1 MSIDR
6 VELLRASSTLSGI
19 DFIHV
24 SNDQLELRVLFHH
37 ETLPAAVAAAMLALT
52 PAQLRIEGIG
62 QADPPVVA
70 VTANLGLLPKV
81 DGRDALRLLVEA
93 PGGFG
98 DYRLRID
105 SAAIDPYYNDV
116 RFSFKAACPSEL
128 DCKPDPHR
136 CADDARVDFPVD
148 YRARDFWSFR
158 QALLDFASQR
168 YPDWQDRLEP
178 DLGVMLVELLAAL
191 GDEFSYAQDRIA
203 REAQFDTAS
212 QRRSLRSLA
221 RLVDYAIDNGS
232 GASVWIDVTANGPGA
247 LNAGDAVTDA
257 QAQVVFELGRGLA
270 DTGKTF
276 AVSASRNAFLPYV
289 WDEDATCLA
298 TKSTTLTL
306 AGAHEIEFVPDVDID
321 AKGKWVLLATRPT
334 DPAKPERRLAV
345 RVIDAVDGIDP
356 LTAQPIT
363 TIVWDAPTPYELD
376 LDTLVV
382 RGNLLPATSGET
394 RSVRFRIGPPSGP
407 ADTDPQA
414 IERVGPGAALAY
426 PRPGEQ
432 DDGPVKCLFSLP
444 GSDATPLAWLGD
456 AAASRPEIEVMKLGD
471 GPWRWLPAMVGE
483 DTAAATAKAFTLDDG
498 FYRRVFGV
506 ERFGVR
512 TELVDYAT
520 GDGTTIRFGD
530 GEFGLAPTDG
540 ARYVVRYRLG
550 NGRLMNVA
558 PDTLVAMAG
567 GFPAFVDAVSNP
579 LAASGGR
586 DPEPASTIRINA
598 PQQFRAVTHR
608 AVQPVDFEEI
618 VERDLDWVQQAGAR
632 MRWTGSWP
640 TAFVTPDPRDE
651 VGLSAPH
658 RRDLEALI
666 DRIRMAGREAKVLA
680 PRYANIDLEIVVC
693 VAANAYRG
701 EVKDAV
707 LIALFGEDGDT
718 GFFDPDRFSFGMPLS
733 RAALIAA
740 IQAVPGVRAVERMRV
755 RRRGWFD
762 WRAFVE
768 YALPVGMDE
777 IVRVANTRRLPER
790 GAVKLVMEG
799 GA

>member
-6 VELLRASSTLSGI
+6 VELLRTSTTLSGI

-37 ETLPAAVAAAMLALT
+37 ETLPPAVAAAMLALT
-52 PAQLRIEGIG
+52 PDQLRIEGEG
-62 QADPPVVA
+62 QVDPPQVA

-98 DYRLRID
+98 YYRLRID
-105 SAAIDPYYNDV
+105 SAAIDPYYNGA

-128 DCKPDPHR
+128 DCAPDPHR
-136 CADDARVDFPVD
+136 CAEDERVDFPVD

-158 QALLDFASQR
+158 QALLDFAAQR
-168 YPDWQDRLEP
+168 HPDWQDRLDP
-178 DLGVMLVELLAAL
+178 DLGMMLVEWLAAL

-203 REAQFDTAS
+203 REASFETAT

-232 GASVWIDVTANGPGA
+232 GALVWIDVTANGPGA
-247 LNAGDAVTDA
+247 LDAGDAVTDA
-257 QAQVVFELGRGLA
+257 QAQVVFELGRGLS

-276 AVSASRNAFLPYV
+276 AVSAQRNGFAPYV
-289 WDEDATCLA
+289 WDENDTCLSA
-298 TKSTTLTL
+298 GATTLTL
-306 AGAHEIEFVPDVDID
+306 EGAHAAEFVPDGNID
-321 AKGKWVLLATRPT
+321 PVGKWVLLATQPT

-345 RVIDAVDGIDP
+345 RVIDAVDGTDP
-356 LTAQPIT
+356 LTTLPIT
-363 TIVWDAPTPYELD
+363 AIAWDVPTPYELD
-376 LDTLVV
+376 LETLAV
-382 RGNLLPATSGET
+382 RGNLVPATSGET
-394 RSVRFRIGPPSGP
+394 RSVRFRIGPPTGP
-407 ADTDPQA
+407 ADVDPQA
-414 IERVGPGAALAY
+414 IERVGPGGSLAY
-426 PRPGEQ
+426 AP
-432 DDGPVKCLFSLP
+432 DDGRVKCLFSLP
-444 GSDATPLAWLGD
+444 GSDLAPLAWFGD
-456 AAASRPEIEVMKLGD
+456 ADAARPEIDVVKLGD
-471 GPWRWLPAMVGE
+471 GPWSWLPSLVGE
-483 DTAAATAKAFTLDDG
+483 ETAAATARVFTLDDG

-512 TELVDYAT
+512 TELVDYAA
-520 GDGTTIRFGD
+520 GDGATIRFGD
-530 GEFGLAPTDG
+530 GEFGLAPTD
-540 ARYVVRYRLG
+540 ASRYVVRYRLG

-558 PDTLVAMAG
+558 ADTLVTMGG
-567 GFPAFVDAVSNP
+567 GFPAFVDAIVNP

-586 DPEPASTIRINA
+586 DPESASSIRINA
-598 PQQFRAVTHR
+598 PQRFRAVTHR
-608 AVQPVDFEEI
+608 AVQPSDFEAI

-651 VGLSAPH
+651 VGLRASH
-658 RRDLEALI
+658 RREVENLI

-693 VAANAYRG
+693 VAPNAYRG
-701 EVKDAV
+701 QVKEAV
-707 LIALFGEDGDT
+707 LHALFGEDGDT
-718 GFFDPDRFSFGMPLS
+718 GFFDPDRFSFGTPLS

-755 RRRGWFD
+755 RRRGWFG

-777 IVRVANTRRLPER
+777 VVRVANTRQLPER
-790 GAVKLVMEG
+790 GAVTLVMEG

>member
-1 MSIDR
+1 MTIDR
-6 VELLRASSTLSGI
+6 VELLRTSSTLSGV

-24 SNDQLELRVLFHH
+24 SNDQLELRVFFHH
-37 ETLPAAVAAAMLALT
+37 ETLPAAVAAAMTALT
-52 PAQLRIEGIG
+52 PDQVRIVGEG
-62 QADPPVVA
+62 QVDPSEVA
-70 VTANLGLLPKV
+70 VTANLGLLPPV

-98 DYRLRID
+98 DYRLHLD
-105 SAAIDPYYNDV
+105 SATIDPYYNDV

-136 CADDARVDFPVD
+136 CPEEECVDFPVD

-191 GDEFSYAQDRIA
+191 GDEFAYAQDRIA

-276 AVSASRNAFLPYV
+276 AVSAQRNAFQPYL
-289 WDEDATCLA
+289 WDENDTCLFA
-298 TKSTTLTL
+298 GATTLTL
-306 AGAHEIEFVPDVDID
+306 TGAHEAEFVPDTGID
-321 AKGKWVLLATRPT
+321 PKGKWVMLTTRPL

-345 RVIDAVDGIDP
+345 RVIDAVDGTDP
-356 LTAQPIT
+356 LTAQAIT
-363 TIVWDAPTPYELD
+363 TLVWDVPTPYELD
-376 LDTLVV
+376 LDTLTV

-394 RSVRFRIGPPSGP
+394 RSVRFRIGPPTGP

-414 IERVGPGAALAY
+414 IERVGPGASLAY

-444 GSDATPLAWLGD
+444 ASDATPLAWLGD
-456 AAASRPEIEVMKLGD
+456 ATASRPEIEVVKSGD
-471 GPWRWLPAMVGE
+471 GPWSWLPAMVGE
-483 DTAAATAKAFTLDDG
+483 ETAAATAKVFTLDDG

-512 TELVDYAT
+512 TELVDYAA
-520 GDGTTIRFGD
+520 GDGATIRFG
-530 GEFGLAPTDG
+530 GNGFGLAPTDG
-540 ARYVVRYRLG
+540 SRYVVRYRLG

-558 PDTLVAMAG
+558 ADTLVAMSG
-567 GFPAFVDAVSNP
+567 GFPAFVDAVGNP

-586 DPEPASTIRINA
+586 DPESASSIRTNA
-598 PQQFRAVTHR
+598 PQQFRAVTYR
-608 AVQPVDFEEI
+608 AVQPIDFEEI
-618 VERDLDWVQQAGAR
+618 VERDLDWVQQAGAQ

-640 TAFVTPDPRDE
+640 TVFVTPDPLDE
-651 VGLSAPH
+651 VGLGAAH
-658 RRDLEALI
+658 RDEVERLI
-666 DRIRMAGREAKVLA
+666 DRVRMAGREAKVLA
-680 PRYANIDLEIVVC
+680 PRYANIDLEIRVC
-693 VAANAYRG
+693 VAPNAYRG

-707 LIALFGEDGDT
+707 LLALFGEDGNS
-718 GFFDPDRFSFGMPLS
+718 GFFDPDHFTFGTPLS

-740 IQAVPGVRAVERMRV
+740 IQAVPGVRAVEGMRV
-755 RRRGWFD
+755 RRRGWFG
-762 WRAFVE
+762 WRDFVE
-768 YALPVGMDE
+768 YTLPVGMDE
-777 IVRVANTRRLPER
+777 VVRVANTRQLPER